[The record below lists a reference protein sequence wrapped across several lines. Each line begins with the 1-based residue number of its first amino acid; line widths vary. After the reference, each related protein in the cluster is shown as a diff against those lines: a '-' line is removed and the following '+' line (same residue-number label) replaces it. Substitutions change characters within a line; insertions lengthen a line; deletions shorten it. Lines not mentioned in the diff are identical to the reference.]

1 MRERRRAAARVGA
14 VAWAALLF
22 GLSSLPA
29 GATPSSPLSFPG
41 DDKVVHAVLYA
52 VLGALLRVALGRTG
66 PAVVLAAAY
75 GATDEFHQS
84 FVPGRDADLFDWF
97 ADVVGAVLGAAF
109 AARAPRTP
117 RAWRSSRGGDGAP
130 R

>member
-1 MRERRRAAARVGA
+1 M
-14 VAWAALLF
+14 AWAALLF

-29 GATPSSPLSFPG
+29 GSTPTSPFSFPG
-41 DDKVVHAVLYA
+41 DDKVVHAALYA

-66 PAVVLAAAY
+66 PAIALAAAY
-75 GATDEFHQS
+75 GVTDEVHQA
-84 FVPGRDADLFDWF
+84 FVPGRDADVFDWI
-97 ADVVGAVLGAAF
+97 ADVVGAVVGALS
-109 AARAPRTP
+109 AA

>member
-1 MRERRRAAARVGA
+1 M
-14 VAWAALLF
+14 AWAALLF

-29 GATPSSPLSFPG
+29 GSTPTSPFSFPG
-41 DDKVVHAVLYA
+41 DDKVVHAALYA

-66 PAVVLAAAY
+66 PAIALAAAY
-75 GATDEFHQS
+75 GATDEVHQA
-84 FVPGRDADLFDWF
+84 FVPGRDADLFDWI
-97 ADVVGAVLGAAF
+97 ADVVGAVVGAVS
-109 AARAPRTP
+109 AA